1 MGTCVMIDSVCFI
14 EGDCC
19 DQLLCGSDI
28 MLRTTRS
35 QVRGSR
41 CKWMLFKILQLRWI
55 MRVISQKKFKR
66 KNNDEKSPISIITAL
81 LPAILVAFFVFFEVI
96 KPPFLRTMAIRFA

>member
-1 MGTCVMIDSVCFI
+1 
-14 EGDCC
+14 
-19 DQLLCGSDI
+19 
-28 MLRTTRS
+28 
-35 QVRGSR
+35 
-41 CKWMLFKILQLRWI
+41 

>member
-1 MGTCVMIDSVCFI
+1 MPMDVVQNLATQMDYACNFT
-14 EGDCC
+14 E
-19 DQLLCGSDI
+19 
-28 MLRTTRS
+28 
-35 QVRGSR
+35 
-41 CKWMLFKILQLRWI
+41 
-55 MRVISQKKFKR
+55 KFKR